1 MDKNKRKEIYES
13 PAMEYLELMSEQA
26 ILQMSGW
33 GYDSDDSEFGTSYRR
48 NFGL

>member
-13 PAMEYLELMSEQA
+13 PAMEYLELMSEQV

-33 GYDSDDSEFGTSYRR
+33 GHDSDDSEFGDQSPTYL
-48 NFGL
+48 NW

>member
-1 MDKNKRKEIYES
+1 MDKVKRKEIYES

-33 GYDSDDSEFGTSYRR
+33 GDDSDDSEFGDPY
-48 NFGL
+48 F